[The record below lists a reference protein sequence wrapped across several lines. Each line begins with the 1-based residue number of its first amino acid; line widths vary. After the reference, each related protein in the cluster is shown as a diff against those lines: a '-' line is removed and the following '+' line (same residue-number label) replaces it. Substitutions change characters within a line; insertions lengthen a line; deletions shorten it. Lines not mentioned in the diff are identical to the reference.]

1 MHRDT
6 NDAAASLPLRRSPH
20 TNLIP
25 QFRVARQHSFLPS
38 YVMKS
43 TQAALIYSHMNCPPY
58 TCGQSQTVCNHNV
71 DGSHLCA
78 THTYGSNRSLAMQIY
93 PLTSLL
99 GLLVKHFFL
108 KKCAS
113 PRLPP
118 DRCQFEVGAKG
129 NQPTCSFTEQS
140 EGFPLGAEDPLMIR
154 RCKWC

>member
-25 QFRVARQHSFLPS
+25 EFRVARQHSFLPS

-43 TQAALIYSHMNCPPY
+43 TQPALIYSHMNCPPC

-71 DGSHLCA
+71 DGSRLCV
-78 THTYGSNRSLAMQIY
+78 TLTYGSNRSLAMQIY

-99 GLLVKHFFL
+99 GLLVKPFFF
-108 KKCAS
+108 KCTS
-113 PRLPP
+113 PRLPS
-118 DRCQFEVGAKG
+118 DRCQFEVSGAKG
-129 NQPTCSFTEQS
+129 KQPTSSFTE
-140 EGFPLGAEDPLMIR
+140 
-154 RCKWC
+154 